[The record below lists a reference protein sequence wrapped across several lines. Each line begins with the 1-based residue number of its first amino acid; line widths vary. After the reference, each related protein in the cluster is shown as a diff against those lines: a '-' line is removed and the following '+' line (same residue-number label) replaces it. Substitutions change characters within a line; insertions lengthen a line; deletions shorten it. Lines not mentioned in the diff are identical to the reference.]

1 MSLIFTNTPSE
12 FQPILS
18 DGIYFTL
25 SGSSYDPLTT
35 FKFRY
40 IYDLYVEDLLVFQGK
55 CSPNPFG
62 IGIVD
67 LQQILE
73 TYTSSLPISYWS
85 GTPIYTHTT
94 FPFSRPAN
102 EQVINYQVKCGF
114 EYADSEISPV
124 TGFTGVGNLVGP
136 PAYGSDVYKV
146 FRSTMGVNGRA
157 TQQDFDINPFI
168 LSGTPQGVYPT
179 TSGLFL
185 TNAPRI
191 QDIAETEY
199 YTLGFTNYYL
209 WSGQT
214 SGFSQGYYVKYSFY
228 DDQGSLISTNTYDNI
243 LGNGGGPRNDCND
256 VYQQY
261 YLIDPVS
268 ATTEFNTL
276 YVGCGPMNISG
287 FPQNCVTYTVQ
298 LFGNFTG
305 TTTPFIPTPTPT
317 STPLPTLT
325 PTPSPTQL
333 PCSGCTEYQLT
344 WSGDSLATVTITN
357 CFTQL
362 PQDLVIQAGLFYNI
376 CSCTYPISELDVQI
390 LTGGPCFVPS
400 PTPTKTP
407 TPTPSST
414 PCVCI
419 EYLVTNNTLGSDFIQ
434 YINCFGVPITYELSG
449 NSATTFC
456 ACQGTVVT
464 EVSTV
469 SELGPCVPPSPTP
482 TRTPTKT
489 PTPTPTLTPGCFIPW
504 NITTCESTCSGGI
517 CTCSG
522 GSSIT
527 VYTNCSVTDITD
539 PDTEIYENTALTNPF
554 TNDFVRSGSIYN
566 STGSGVTLVCVIG
579 GPC

>member
-1 MSLIFTNTPSE
+1 MSLIFTNTPFE
-12 FQPILS
+12 FQPVLS

-25 SGSSYDPLTT
+25 SGNSYDPLTT
-35 FKFRY
+35 FKYRY
-40 IYDLYVEDLLVFQGK
+40 IYDLYVDDTYVFQGK

-62 IGIVD
+62 VGIID

-73 TYTSSLPISYWS
+73 TYTDSLPISYWS

-102 EQVINYQVKCGF
+102 EQVINYKIRCGY
-114 EYADSEISPV
+114 EYASSEISPV
-124 TGFTGVGNLVGP
+124 TGFTGNGNQSGP
-136 PAYGSDVYKV
+136 PSFESDVYKV

-157 TQQDFDINPFI
+157 TQQDFNIGPFV

-185 TNAPRI
+185 TNSPRI

-199 YTLGFTNYYL
+199 YTLGFTNNYL

-214 SGFSQGYYVKYSFY
+214 SGFSQPYYVKYVYY
-228 DDQGSLISTNTYDNI
+228 DDQGSIITSHTYDNI
-243 LGNGGGPRNDCND
+243 LGNGGGPRGDCND

-268 ATTEFNTL
+268 GQTEFNTL

-287 FPQNCVTYTVQ
+287 FPENCVTYTVQ

-305 TTTPFIPTPTPT
+305 STEPIQPSPTPTPT
-317 STPLPTLT
+317 QFLTPT
-325 PTPSPTQL
+325 PTPSPSPG
-333 PCSGCTEYQLT
+333 PCSGCTEYSFTVTGESIVQ
-344 WSGDSLATVTITN
+344 VTITN
-357 CFTQL
+357 CFS
-362 PQDLVIQAGLFYNI
+362 GLEQNI
-376 CSCTYPISELDVQI
+376 FCTPGFSYSVCSCTFPTVEVALDI
-390 LTGGPCFVPS
+390 TTGGPCFP
-400 PTPTKTP
+400 TP
-407 TPTPSST
+407 TPTPTPTTSPG
-414 PCVCI
+414 PCVCE
-419 EYLVTNNTLGSDFIQ
+419 EYLVTNDTLESDFIQ
-434 YINCFGVPITYELSG
+434 YINCFGAPITYELLA
-449 NSATTFC
+449 NSATTVC
-456 ACQGTVVT
+456 ACEGTVET

-469 SELGPCVPPSPTP
+469 SDLGPCVPSSPTP
-482 TRTPTKT
+482 TQTKT
-489 PTPTPTLTPGCFIPW
+489 PTQTPTPSLTPSCFISW

-539 PDTEIYENTALTNPF
+539 PSTEIYENSSLTNPF
-554 TNDFVRSGSIYN
+554 TNDFLSSGSIYN

>member
-12 FQPILS
+12 FQPVLS

-25 SGSSYDPLTT
+25 SADTYNPLTT

-40 IYDLYVEDLLVFQGK
+40 IYDLYVEDLFVFQGK

-62 IGIVD
+62 VGIVD
-67 LQQILE
+67 LQQVLE

-102 EQVINYQVKCGF
+102 EQVINFQIKCGF

-124 TGFTGVGNLVGP
+124 TGFTGVGDLVGP
-136 PAYGSDVYKV
+136 PGYGSNVYKT

-157 TQQDFDINPFI
+157 TQQDFDIGPFV
-168 LSGTPQGVYPT
+168 LSGTPQGIYPT

-191 QDIAETEY
+191 QDIDPSEY

-214 SGFSQGYYVKYSFY
+214 SGFSQPYYVKYNFY
-228 DDQGSLISTNTYDNI
+228 DDQGQIITSHTYDNI
-243 LGNGGGPRNDCND
+243 LSNGGGPRYNCNH

-268 ATTEFNTL
+268 ATTDYNTL

-287 FPQNCVTYTVQ
+287 FPDNCVSYTVQ

-305 TTTPFIPTPTPT
+305 STSPIQPSPTPTPT
-317 STPLPTLT
+317 PIPTLT
-325 PTPSPTQL
+325 PTPSPTPL
-333 PCSGCTEYQLT
+333 PCEGCTEYQIY

-362 PQDLVIQAGLFYNI
+362 SQDLTIQSGLYYSV
-376 CSCTYPISELDVQI
+376 CSCDFPVYELPLDVT
-390 LTGGPCFVPS
+390 TGGPCYP
-400 PTPTKTP
+400 
-407 TPTPSST
+407 
-414 PCVCI
+414 
-419 EYLVTNNTLGSDFIQ
+419 
-434 YINCFGVPITYELSG
+434 
-449 NSATTFC
+449 A
-456 ACQGTVVT
+456 
-464 EVSTV
+464 
-469 SELGPCVPPSPTP
+469 
-482 TRTPTKT
+482 T
-489 PTPTPTLTPGCFIPW
+489 PTPTPTRTLTPTPSCMYKTW
-504 NITTCESTCSGGI
+504 VVNLCESTCSGGI
-517 CTCSG
+517 CTCSPG
-522 GSSIT
+522 GTQT

-539 PDTEIYENTALTNPF
+539 PSTEIFENTGLTNPF
-554 TNDFVRSGSIYN
+554 TADFSRDGSIWN